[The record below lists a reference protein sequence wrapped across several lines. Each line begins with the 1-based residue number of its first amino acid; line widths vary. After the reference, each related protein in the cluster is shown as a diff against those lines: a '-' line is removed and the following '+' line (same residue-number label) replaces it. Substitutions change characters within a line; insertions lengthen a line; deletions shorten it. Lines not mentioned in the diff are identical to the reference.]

1 MRCNEVQDGAQ
12 DSEWIHF
19 GGRSRRN
26 WGNASGSSTDWSN
39 AAEVTGPVR
48 AGRSP
53 PNPSPVS
60 SLPPTH
66 TSVSTSKRTSFRWT
80 RRRLRDV
87 TSMDRPSLLTIV
99 FLDHSHVYGIH
110 FFFGKYIRSLLS
122 PLNRWWRDRFWS
134 NRSSTGHDQALSV
147 RWGPIQ
153 ETLGVTNKESMKIKA
168 VIIGFNNRL
177 ILTVVSPMNYVSRQ
191 CIGGE
196 FFFTHFELVALLV
209 KNGGGGVGVLTWPLL
224 VFFFLFRNRFPVSWT
239 RISAVSLGSTFF
251 IVLLRYTGLTG
262 KRNPKLSVSFRN
274 PIRFE
279 FSRVFNR

>member
-1 MRCNEVQDGAQ
+1 MRYRTVHRIP
-12 DSEWIHF
+12 SESISVV
-19 GGRSRRN
+19 GRVATEATRPDRRLTGRTPPR
-26 WGNASGSSTDWSN
+26 WLALSEP
-39 AAEVTGPVR
+39 AAVR
-48 AGRSP
+48 QIRRRFLRCHRRTP
-53 PNPSPVS
+53 PSPHRKEHRFVGLVGVFVMWRRWIALHFWLS
-60 SLPPTH
+60 FFSIT
-66 TSVSTSKRTSFRWT
+66 RTF
-80 RRRLRDV
+80 
-87 TSMDRPSLLTIV
+87 MV
-99 FLDHSHVYGIH
+99 FI

-209 KNGGGGVGVLTWPLL
+209 KNGGGG
-224 VFFFLFRNRFPVSWT
+224 
-239 RISAVSLGSTFF
+239 
-251 IVLLRYTGLTG
+251 
-262 KRNPKLSVSFRN
+262 
-274 PIRFE
+274 
-279 FSRVFNR
+279 